1 VAVLNPAPAL
11 ARGRAAAEDLMK
23 DTCTIR
29 RRVSKVTSTVDGSVS
44 WTYADIYA
52 GKCRFQMRAGDARTE
67 DEGEAHLH
75 LLRVEVQL
83 PMSVTGLRVL
93 DEVTCDASAHDPDLP
108 GRVFLVRDLA
118 HKTHATARRVRAE
131 ERT

>member
-1 VAVLNPAPAL
+1 MLNPAAAL
-11 ARGRAAAEDLMK
+11 ARGRVASQALMV

-29 RRVSKVTSTVDGSVS
+29 RKSAPVTSTVDGTVTSTTTVL
-44 WTYADIYA
+44 YD
-52 GKCRFQMRAGDARTE
+52 GPCRIQQSAADARTE
-67 DEGEAHLH
+67 DVGEAFVH

-83 PMSVTGLRVL
+83 PMSVVGLRVL
-93 DEVTCDASAHDPDLP
+93 DEVTCDTSAHDPDLP
-108 GRVFLVRDLA
+108 GRKFLIRDLA